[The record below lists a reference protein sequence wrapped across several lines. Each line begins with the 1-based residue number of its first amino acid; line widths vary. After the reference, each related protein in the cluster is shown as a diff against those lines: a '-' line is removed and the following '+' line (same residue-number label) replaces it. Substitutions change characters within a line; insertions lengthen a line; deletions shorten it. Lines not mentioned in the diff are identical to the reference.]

1 MPPSNVPAQYNT
13 QDQIFVSQLFAPCMH
28 PLRAGRFRRYYA
40 TMVLPLLIMRK
51 QMERGCIVCYCCYHG
66 HELDN
71 PNGPGVEVGG
81 NRFKRLCRHYKYCH
95 NARCNPHATRIL
107 ERSQQIAVRIY
118 NEIMERGSDDNR
130 YAVRLLLQVGIQS
143 ILDDNRFGFRPQGT
157 ILEGRLDPTV
167 QTRNLHDRIW
177 NVMEAALRATYKFVE
192 QPINILSRGLDF
204 CRVLYG
210 LDFTDLSILIFCLC
224 KKCGYCPI
232 TDFDG
237 WVIANGRLK
246 GWYCVHCGFK

>member
-51 QMERGCIVCYCCYHG
+51 HMERRCIVCYCCYHG

-107 ERSQQIAVRIY
+107 ERSQQIAARIY
-118 NEIMERGSDDNR
+118 NEIMERGNDDNR

-157 ILEGRLDPTV
+157 ILGGRLDLTV

-210 LDFTDLSILIFCLC
+210 LDFTDLLILIFCLC
-224 KKCGYCPI
+224 Q
-232 TDFDG
+232 
-237 WVIANGRLK
+237 
-246 GWYCVHCGFK
+246 